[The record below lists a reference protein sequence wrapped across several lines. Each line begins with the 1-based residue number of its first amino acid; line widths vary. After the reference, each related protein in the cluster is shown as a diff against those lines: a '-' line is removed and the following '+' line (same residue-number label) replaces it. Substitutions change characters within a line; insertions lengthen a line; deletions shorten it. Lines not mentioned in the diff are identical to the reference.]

1 MSVEI
6 GDMLHV
12 FAKPRVKSYS
22 ENEALKQAQQ
32 RYYQKNKEE
41 KLKHN
46 KEYYKTWLASQDIDE
61 LKAKQRESR
70 IKYYN
75 KKKQSKQPM
84 SAVLRNTSVNRSTS
98 SGL

>member
-1 MSVEI
+1 MSVYIPLEI
-6 GDMLHV
+6 GDILHV
-12 FAKPRVKSYS
+12 FAKPRVKPYN

-46 KEYYKTWLASQDIDE
+46 KEYYKTWLASQDIAE
-61 LKAKQRESR
+61 LKARQRESR

-75 KKKQSKQPM
+75 KKKQEST
-84 SAVLRNTSVNRSTS
+84 AVTAA
-98 SGL
+98 

>member
-1 MSVEI
+1 MLEI
-6 GDMLHV
+6 GDILHV
-12 FAKPRVKSYS
+12 FAKPRVKPYN

-32 RYYQKNKEE
+32 RYYQKNKEA

-46 KEYYKTWLASQDIDE
+46 QEYYKAWLASQDIDE

-75 KKKQSKQPM
+75 KKKQLKQPM
-84 SAVLRNTSVNRSTS
+84 SAVLQTQP
-98 SGL
+98 

>member
-1 MSVEI
+1 MSDI
-6 GDMLHV
+6 LHV
-12 FAKPRVKSYS
+12 FAKPRVKPYS

-75 KKKQSKQPM
+75 KKKQLKQPM
-84 SAVLRNTSVNRSTS
+84 SDVLQTQA
-98 SGL
+98 